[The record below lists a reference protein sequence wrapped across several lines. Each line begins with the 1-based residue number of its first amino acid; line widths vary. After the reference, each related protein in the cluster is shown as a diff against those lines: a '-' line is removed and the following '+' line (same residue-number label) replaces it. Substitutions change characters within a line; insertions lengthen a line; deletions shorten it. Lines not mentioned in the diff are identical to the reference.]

1 MPYVTSI
8 ERLARKEGREEGR
21 EVGLQE
27 GREVARDEACSAL
40 RQEILEKH
48 QARWGPP
55 SAQQIAELD
64 AVRDLKQLVGMLGSL
79 VTASTQEEWL
89 REQP

>member
-21 EVGLQE
+21 
-27 GREVARDEACSAL
+27 DEACRAV

-55 SAQQIAELD
+55 SAQLVADLD
-64 AVRDLKQLVGMLGSL
+64 QVHDIKRLVGLLCSL
-79 VTASTQEEWL
+79 VTASTQEDWNLEGG
-89 REQP
+89 PPKMI